1 MIFQSSD
8 NFSVSLN
15 SYIALHMQLSYRG
28 LQSIGIHRMLILDQL
43 FWRCVK
49 EAGWSTLAI
58 RAALKLLNM
67 NFFLSLLG
75 KVA

>member
-1 MIFQSSD
+1 
-8 NFSVSLN
+8 
-15 SYIALHMQLSYRG
+15 MQLSYRG

-67 NFFLSLLG
+67 IFFKSFGKSCISLKIKKTYRTLNI
-75 KVA
+75 

>member
-1 MIFQSSD
+1 
-8 NFSVSLN
+8 
-15 SYIALHMQLSYRG
+15 MQLSYRG

-67 NFFLSLLG
+67 IFIKSLG
-75 KVA
+75 KSCISLKIKKTYRTLNI

>member
-1 MIFQSSD
+1 
-8 NFSVSLN
+8 
-15 SYIALHMQLSYRG
+15 
-28 LQSIGIHRMLILDQL
+28 MLILDQL

-67 NFFLSLLG
+67 IFFFLSLLG

>member
-1 MIFQSSD
+1 
-8 NFSVSLN
+8 
-15 SYIALHMQLSYRG
+15 MQLSYRG
-28 LQSIGIHRMLILDQL
+28 LQSIGTHRMLILDQL

-67 NFFLSLLG
+67 IFFFKSLG
-75 KVA
+75 KSCISLKIKKTYRTLNI

>member
-1 MIFQSSD
+1 
-8 NFSVSLN
+8 
-15 SYIALHMQLSYRG
+15 MQLSYRG

-67 NFFLSLLG
+67 NFFKSLG
-75 KVA
+75 KSCISLKIKKTYRTLNI